1 MVLSAAQSSG
11 ATVWQIDPNSTQ
23 VEFAVRHLG
32 ISTIKGRFN
41 GVRGQISDV
50 PEDRSLASVEIE
62 IDAASLDTGQDERDG
77 HLRSAMFLDAE
88 VYPTIVF
95 RSAQIDVQNGNQLR
109 VAGQLSCHGMM
120 AEIVLDATVNGHA
133 INPITQD
140 RVLGFSATGKLS
152 RSAFGIELPA
162 PFAGTNFVGDDID
175 IWINVE
181 AVRTAEST

>member
-41 GVRGQISDV
+41 GVRGQITDV

-109 VAGQLSCHGMM
+109 VAGQLSCHGRT
-120 AEIVLDATVNGHA
+120 AEVVLDATVNGNA
-133 INPITQD
+133 INPITQEH
-140 RVLGFSATGKLS
+140 VLGFSATGKLT

-162 PFAGTNFVGDDID
+162 PFAGTDFVGEDID
-175 IWINVE
+175 LWINVE
-181 AVRTAEST
+181 AVRTTEST